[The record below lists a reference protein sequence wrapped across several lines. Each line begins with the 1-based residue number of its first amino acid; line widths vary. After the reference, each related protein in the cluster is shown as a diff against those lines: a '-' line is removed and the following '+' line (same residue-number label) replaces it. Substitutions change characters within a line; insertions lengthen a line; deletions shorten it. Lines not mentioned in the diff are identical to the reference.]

1 MARFGEQLELDDG
14 DVNSDVIGE
23 YSGVIIDE
31 PLKLEVS
38 DSIDGELTPSIGENS
53 YRIYAPCSLE

>member
-23 YSGVIIDE
+23 YSGVIVDE

-38 DSIDGELTPSIGENS
+38 DSVDGELTPSISENS
-53 YRIYAPCSLE
+53 YRIYVPCSLE